1 MKKLLELLVCFL
13 HPLAVVLAWIDLARR
28 QDQSGLATVAW
39 AVFVIVPVVPFLYVL
54 VGGQLWGRR

>member
-1 MKKLLELLVCFL
+1 MKKILELLVCIV

-28 QDQSGLATVAW
+28 QDQGALATVAW
-39 AVFVIVPVVPFLYVL
+39 AVFLIIPIVPFLYVL